1 MRTNAID
8 SKGAGKR
15 NEKIILNHLKEQ
27 GPLSQSQ
34 LCAHTG
40 LGSSTVSY
48 IVGRLREKE
57 LINEI
62 PGKQRKR
69 GPKPVIISINPKG
82 GYIAAVEINPTNILV
97 GLFDFQPSLVDSVKI
112 PLDGNCSVEN
122 VINAIEI
129 NVHGLA
135 ARAQVT
141 PEKILG
147 LGVTL
152 SGSVSPEGVVKL
164 SSPLAWKN
172 VPLRKKLSERFDF
185 PVNIYPTR
193 VRLLAE
199 FSIDPSLASKNVLYL
214 NVSNG
219 VGSTVFI
226 DGNLAH
232 GSTGR
237 CGELGHVIVQENGP
251 KCGCGHFGCL
261 EALISGPA
269 LAAAIK
275 KDINNNTAAVL
286 KKTVKHS
293 DSPEEIIDK
302 WGSALKKNDKYA
314 IKLRDF
320 ISEKLASVAA
330 IGINC
335 YDPEILMLG
344 GYVCQQCTDKL
355 AASIKQKITTHVFD
369 NTSRS
374 IEIIP
379 ARSGKEALIKGVAV
393 AVLRTALTV

>member
-1 MRTNAID
+1 MRTNALD

-48 IVGRLREKE
+48 IVGRLREKG
-57 LINEI
+57 LINEM

-69 GPKPVIISINPKG
+69 GPKPVIISINTKG
-82 GYIAAVEINPTNILV
+82 AYIAAVEINPTNILV
-97 GLFDFQPSLVDSVKI
+97 GLFDFEPKLTDSVKI

-122 VINAIEI
+122 AIKAIEI

-135 ARAQVT
+135 AKAQI
-141 PEKILG
+141 PPQKILG

-152 SGSVSPEGVVKL
+152 SGSVSPEGIVKL
-164 SSPLAWKN
+164 SSPLEWKN
-172 VPLRKKLSERFDF
+172 VPLRKKLGEKFDF
-185 PVNIYPTR
+185 PVNVYPTR

-199 FSIDPSLASKNVLYL
+199 FSLDPSLSSKNVLYL

-226 DGNLAH
+226 DGHLAH

-251 KCGCGHFGCL
+251 KCGCGHLGCL
-261 EALISGPA
+261 EAVISGPA
-269 LAAAIK
+269 IAQKIANDIK
-275 KDINNNTAAVL
+275 NKTDTILV
-286 KKTVKHS
+286 KTVKLY
-293 DSPEEIIDK
+293 DSPEEIIEK
-302 WGSALKKNDKYA
+302 WGSALKKNDPYA
-314 IKLRDF
+314 VKICDF

-344 GYVCQQCTDKL
+344 GYVCQQCTQKL
-355 AASIKQKITTHVFD
+355 ADSIRKKITTHVFD

-374 IEIIP
+374 IHIIP

-393 AVLRTALTV
+393 AVLRTTLTV